1 MTGAW
6 AVPGED
12 RDKGSES
19 ARPDVSGDRR
29 VARGSHTRDVLLEAM
44 IALIDAGNPSPTGR
58 LVAGR
63 ADVAVRTVYNHFP
76 RLDDL
81 FIAAADRQVSRYGS
95 LITIIPP
102 VGPAEPR
109 IRVITGQRRRLFE
122 AVGPVLR
129 ASSARVPTSPQLI
142 EVLDRQRHLLRFQLA
157 RTLGPE
163 IRRHETP
170 VRMVLGTLEALAG
183 WQSWSSLR
191 FSGGHSAAQAE
202 RIMHFA
208 IARLLR

>member
-1 MTGAW
+1 MD
-6 AVPGED
+6 PG
-12 RDKGSES
+12 R
-19 ARPDVSGDRR
+19 GDPTSP
-29 VARGSHTRDVLLEAM
+29 ATDGWPAAATPATSSLEAM

-58 LVAGR
+58 LVAER
-63 ADVAVRTVYNHFP
+63 AGVAVRTVYNHFP
-76 RLDDL
+76 RLDDV

-129 ASSARVPTSPQLI
+129 ASSARVPTSPELI

-191 FSGGHSAAQAE
+191 FGAGHSAAQAE
-202 RIMHFA
+202 RIMHFGHRPTVCA
-208 IARLLR
+208 DVSSRRTRASD